1 MPTKDITKA
10 PDHLCTTAKNIAY
23 YIERYKASRSA
34 SHYLSANTA
43 IKDARDLLVDVED
56 LLRELS
62 ARHIQP

>member
-34 SHYLSANTA
+34 AHYLNANTA
-43 IKDARDLLVDVED
+43 IKEARELLVDVED
-56 LLRELS
+56 LVRELA
-62 ARHIQP
+62 ARQLVP